1 MITTICIMSGSGK
14 TFGAEEVQAKI
25 DGDLI
30 GRAEESGIDV
40 TSVVESTI
48 EEYSSYSI
56 PTVVRF
62 AESALNN
69 KLEASSAEK
78 VAGILCGSRDR
89 FGKNW
94 PRRHALVR
102 SNGEHIEASTWSGS
116 IQTAEGG
123 EVQIPAG
130 SAVEVR
136 LEHDAEYDSYDL
148 KQLDSATELPRHQ
161 LASKLSDVAKH
172 PSEIG
177 RNDEYTTVAVRGEV
191 RYINPQTVF
200 EDGEPKGDGPIMM
213 PDERGNPKPH
223 FELVLSE
230 AGDTRLRA
238 HVERQRYGEPFFSVE
253 DFEALCRDAHANFDT
268 PDGQTNFI
276 GDAMRGREVI
286 VIGNINKVNKSRNDG
301 DVTKYIDV
309 GVAGIVEVPEDAPDE
324 DHGSV
329 SDTEPEPEQEPE
341 QGGEESVSD
350 DGKLGDFQDPAD
362 EVEDDEP
369 EQSGDSASVDEITET
384 IEQYINIVGMDASEL
399 SVEVVEEN
407 TAIDAPGSV
416 ISAAIERLSG
426 DSEAPQT
433 HTGGDSGEEGDLIER
448 LRNSDTGQLECPH
461 DGCYYNCGSE
471 AEMYGHVASTHIAGD
486 DNPEEWLEQ
495 EA

>member
-1 MITTICIMSGSGK
+1 VITTICIMSGSGK

-25 DGDLI
+25 DDELI

-94 PRRHALVR
+94 PRRHALIR

-161 LASKLSDVAKH
+161 LASKLSNVAKH

-177 RNDEYTTVAVRGEV
+177 RKDEYTTVAVRGEV

-200 EDGEPKGDGPIMM
+200 EGGEPQGDGPIMM

-230 AGDTRLRA
+230 SGDTRLRA

-276 GDAMRGREVI
+276 GDAMRGRDVI
-286 VIGNINKVNKSRNDG
+286 IIGNVNSVNTSRKDG
-301 DVTKYIDV
+301 NVTKYIDV
-309 GVAGIVEVPEDAPDE
+309 GVAGIVEVPEDTPDE
-324 DHGSV
+324 DQGSV
-329 SDTEPEPEQEPE
+329 S
-341 QGGEESVSD
+341 ESVEDSGAEEGD
-350 DGKLGDFQDPAD
+350 EGDEYTFDEDGLGPFEDPAD
-362 EVEDDEP
+362 EDEGDDG
-369 EQSGDSASVDEITET
+369 GDDSKPSQVDEVTEK
-384 IEQYINIVGMDASEL
+384 IEQYIEIVGMDASEL
-399 SVEVVEEN
+399 SVEVVKEN
-407 TAIDAPGSV
+407 TAIHAPDSV
-416 ISAAIERLSG
+416 ISAAIDRLSG

-433 HTGGDSGEEGDLIER
+433 ETDGDDGGEGDLMAR

-461 DGCYYNCGSE
+461 EGCYYNCGSE

-486 DNPEEWLEQ
+486 DNPEEWLQQ
-495 EA
+495 EV